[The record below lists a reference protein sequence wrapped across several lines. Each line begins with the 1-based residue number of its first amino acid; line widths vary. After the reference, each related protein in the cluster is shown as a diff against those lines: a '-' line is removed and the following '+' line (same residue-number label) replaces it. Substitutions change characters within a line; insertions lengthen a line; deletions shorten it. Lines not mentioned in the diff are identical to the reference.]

1 MALWVRH
8 RYVTFIVITRS
19 KALARR
25 EVTSSIEGLAGRF
38 FWTTRLGCG
47 GPLEQQT
54 VARSSIRRVGQI
66 TQRGISVA
74 RAFRDESRRV
84 NHGLRNSL
92 LAMPA
97 FTRGARLARE
107 LKNPPMNIG
116 PPDIGSD
123 VDNPLVQ
130 YFADNRYRRGLWKWE
145 HYFDAYHRHLDRFR
159 GRDVYLLEI
168 GIYSGGSID
177 MWRWYMGDRCTYYG
191 VDFDPSCSA
200 YASDQVS
207 VLIGD
212 QADRSFWGRVR
223 ESVPKLDVVIDDGG
237 HRPEQQM
244 VTLEEMLPHL
254 NPGGVYVCEDAHG
267 LRQPV
272 IEFASGLVDEL
283 NRCTTSPPDGFTVLP
298 DQPFRLPASSYQR
311 RVHSI
316 HFYPFMLVIETR
328 VEAGSDFVSR
338 KQGSIWNPHFDY

>member
-130 YFADNRYRRGLWKWE
+130 YFADNRYRRGLWKW
-145 HYFDAYHRHLDRFR
+145 
-159 GRDVYLLEI
+159 
-168 GIYSGGSID
+168 
-177 MWRWYMGDRCTYYG
+177 
-191 VDFDPSCSA
+191 
-200 YASDQVS
+200 
-207 VLIGD
+207 
-212 QADRSFWGRVR
+212 
-223 ESVPKLDVVIDDGG
+223 
-237 HRPEQQM
+237 
-244 VTLEEMLPHL
+244 
-254 NPGGVYVCEDAHG
+254 
-267 LRQPV
+267 
-272 IEFASGLVDEL
+272 
-283 NRCTTSPPDGFTVLP
+283 
-298 DQPFRLPASSYQR
+298 
-311 RVHSI
+311 
-316 HFYPFMLVIETR
+316 
-328 VEAGSDFVSR
+328 
-338 KQGSIWNPHFDY
+338 